1 MNNINNYGLQEMS
14 TSEFQLVNGGS
25 EVSDWIVRSAGKAW
39 GTLCNGIEW
48 LAQAD
53 QTNASNYILFSK

>member
-1 MNNINNYGLQEMS
+1 MS
-14 TSEFQLVNGGS
+14 TSELQLVNGGS